1 MTSPPQAE
9 KRASV
14 RSFHGDDFTDY
25 YAWMSD
31 LNDPEM
37 RAHLA
42 AENAWFSQRTA
53 HLGELQEKLVAEMAA
68 HTQEDDVTA
77 AVRRG
82 DYWYWT
88 RTWDGREY
96 PGYFRVAATGAER
109 PDPATLAADSDA
121 ATVVYD
127 GNELAAGED
136 FFAIGSRAISPDAE
150 LCALAVD
157 NSGGEEFT
165 LRVHHIDSGAVRD
178 DAVRHIGYGLVWSAD
193 SKYLYY
199 TRNDDAWR
207 SYQVWRHEV
216 GTSPENDELL
226 FQEDEPGFEVGLESS
241 RDGKWAVVTSQST
254 TTQEVRL
261 FSLVNRDESFV
272 VCPRQPG
279 LDYSVE
285 VAGDKLLILHNLH
298 NIGFD
303 LSWAPL
309 GPSQPADWQLVFA
322 AGAQERLVEVQ
333 AFADFAAVLFRSG
346 GGTALQVIPAES
358 YAGKTVAG
366 VPASYR
372 IPTPEGASL
381 EFYANPQWETG
392 ELVFTQESLVEPPTQ
407 IAWEVANQQAT
418 VLKQLSVPGY
428 DPAQFVTYREF
439 ATAADGT
446 QITLTI
452 AHRADLPRDGSAP
465 GLLYGYGS
473 YEISIDP
480 WFSVNF
486 LPILERG
493 MVYAIAHI
501 RGGGEMGRQ
510 WYEDGKLDKKRNT
523 FTDFIAAADHLHT
536 TGLVAPDRLAA
547 EGRSAGGLL
556 MGAVANLGRDRFRV
570 IHAGVPFVDALTT
583 ILNPDMPL
591 TVGEWE
597 EWGNPLASEEI
608 YWYMRSYSPYD
619 NVEAAEY
626 PAILATTSLN
636 DIRVSCTEPTKW
648 IAKLQELATNDPV
661 ARPIVQ
667 HTEMVA
673 GHGGGTGRYKK
684 WQQRAEEL
692 AFIFDQLGI
701 TQ

>member
-1 MTSPPQAE
+1 MTTPPRAE

-14 RSFHGDDFTDY
+14 RSFHGDDFVDN

-31 LNDPEM
+31 LTDPALC
-37 RAHLA
+37 AHLD
-42 AENAWFSQRTA
+42 AENAWFAQRTA
-53 HLGELQEKLVAEMAA
+53 HLGELQEKIVAEMAA
-68 HTQEDDVTA
+68 HTQEDDASVA
-77 AVRRG
+77 IRRSN
-82 DYWYWT
+82 YWYWT
-88 RTWDGREY
+88 KTWQGREY
-96 PGYFRVAATGAER
+96 PGYFRIPATAEQR
-109 PDPATLAADSDA
+109 PDTAALAVDSDA
-121 ATVVYD
+121 VTSVYD
-127 GNELAAGED
+127 GNELAAGEE
-136 FFAIGSRAISPDAE
+136 FFSIGSRAISPDAE

-157 NSGGEEFT
+157 NTGGEEFT
-165 LRVHHIDSGAVRD
+165 LRIHHIDSGAVRD
-178 DAVRHIGYGLVWSAD
+178 DAVRNIGYGLVWSAD

-216 GTSPENDELL
+216 GTMPETDELL
-226 FQEDEPGFEVGLESS
+226 FQEDDASFEVELSDS

-254 TTQEVRL
+254 TTAEVRL
-261 FSLVNRDESFV
+261 FSLAEQDQSFV

-285 VAGDKLLILHNLH
+285 VAGDGLFILHNRE
-298 NIGFD
+298 NSGFD
-303 LSWAPL
+303 LSWASL
-309 GPSQPADWQLVFA
+309 GPSQPEDWQLVFA
-322 AGAQERLVEVQ
+322 AGEQERLVEVQ

-346 GGTALQVIPAES
+346 GGTALQIIRAEKYREPENAAAAS
-358 YAGKTVAG
+358 
-366 VPASYR
+366 SYR

-381 EFYANPQWETG
+381 EFYENPQWETG
-392 ELVFTQESLVEPPTQ
+392 ELIFTQESLVDPPAHV
-407 IAWEVANQQAT
+407 AWDVETQQAD
-418 VLKQLSVPGY
+418 VLKQLPVPGY

-446 QITLTI
+446 QIPLTI
-452 AHRADLPRDGSAP
+452 AHRADLERNGTAP

-486 LPILERG
+486 LPMLERG

-523 FTDFIAAADHLHT
+523 FTDFIAAADHLRD
-536 TGLVAPDRLAA
+536 TGLVHPDRLAA

-597 EWGNPLASEEI
+597 EWGNPLESEEI
-608 YWYMRSYSPYD
+608 YRYMRSYSPYD
-619 NVEAAEY
+619 NVEVAEY

-648 IAKLQELATNDPV
+648 IAKLREFATNDPV
-661 ARPIVQ
+661 ERPILQ
-667 HTEMVA
+667 CTEMVA

-684 WQQRAEEL
+684 WQERAKEL